1 METELQEFDMDMFLK
16 FMELCAA
23 LPDLV
28 VLLVCPALLL
38 IAGILL
44 AVFGEKKLYPI
55 FSVILGGAGGFL
67 VICKDP
73 FIGLAYLA
81 LFVAFAG
88 LVSLLFLIPFGRKE
102 KAEDQTQEELYEK
115 FALPLELP
123 EEEESF
129 EEERFDREESG
140 LRLEHTQNL
149 LEQLKK
155 SELTAGD
162 RLEADALSRTLEGY
176 RDRELTADEM
186 RALNDCLA
194 TVLKLTAK
202 YKL

>member
-1 METELQEFDMDMFLK
+1 MDIFSKLMES
-16 FMELCAA
+16 CAA
-23 LPDLV
+23 LPELV
-28 VLLVCPALLL
+28 VLFVCPALLL
-38 IAGILL
+38 VAGILL
-44 AVFGEKKLYPI
+44 AVFGGKKLYPI

-102 KAEDQTQEELYEK
+102 KAADQTQAELYEK
-115 FALPLELP
+115 FALPLDLP
-123 EEEESF
+123 EEETAFE

-155 SELTAGD
+155 SELTASD

-176 RDRELTADEM
+176 RNRELTADEM

>member
-1 METELQEFDMDMFLK
+1 MNMFLK
-16 FMELCAA
+16 FVESCAA

-44 AVFGEKKLYPI
+44 AVFGGKKLYPI
-55 FSVILGGAGGFL
+55 FSAILVGAGAFL
-67 VICKDP
+67 VICKDATV
-73 FIGLAYLA
+73 GLAYLA
-81 LFVAFAG
+81 LFVVFAG

-102 KAEDQTQEELYEK
+102 KKADQTQAELYEK

-123 EEEESF
+123 EEEATFE

-155 SELTAGD
+155 SELTASD